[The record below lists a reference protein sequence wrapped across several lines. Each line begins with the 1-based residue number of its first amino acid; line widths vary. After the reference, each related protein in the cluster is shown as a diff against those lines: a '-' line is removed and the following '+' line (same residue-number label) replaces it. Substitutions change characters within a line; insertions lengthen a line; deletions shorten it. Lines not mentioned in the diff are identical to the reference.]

1 MSASESEESVVR
13 WTAESLS
20 ITAVGIWT
28 AVFLLW
34 ALYSGKLSLGQGIE
48 SLSQIGFVL
57 LIWGIGAL
65 IVAGGSGLLYGM
77 TVKKEEVVRVEELV
91 PPNAFLGPHPQA
103 VKAGRF
109 IFVSYQ
115 LPINPVTGQIIKGD
129 TLLQARAV
137 LDSLKDLLISNER
150 DLEDVI
156 KLTFYVTSLEKQHD
170 VERAYLETF
179 TRGRPAMT
187 IVEVSGLPFGVDV
200 ALDAIVRA

>member
-1 MSASESEESVVR
+1 MPASESEESVVR

-28 AVFLLW
+28 AVFLIW
-34 ALYSGKLSLGQGIE
+34 ALYSGKLSFGQGIA
-48 SLSQIGFVL
+48 SLAQIGFVL

-65 IVAGGSGLLYGM
+65 IVAGGSGLIYGI
-77 TVKKEEVVRVEELV
+77 TAKKEEVVKVEEIA

-115 LPINPVTGQIIKGD
+115 LPLNPVTGQIIKGD

-137 LDSLKDLLISNER
+137 LDSLKNLLLSNEKG
-150 DLEDVI
+150 LEDVI
-156 KLTFYVTSLEKQHD
+156 RVTFYVTSLEKQHD
-170 VERAYLETF
+170 IERAYLETF
-179 TRGRPAMT
+179 THGRPAMT

-200 ALDAIVRA
+200 ALDAIVKA